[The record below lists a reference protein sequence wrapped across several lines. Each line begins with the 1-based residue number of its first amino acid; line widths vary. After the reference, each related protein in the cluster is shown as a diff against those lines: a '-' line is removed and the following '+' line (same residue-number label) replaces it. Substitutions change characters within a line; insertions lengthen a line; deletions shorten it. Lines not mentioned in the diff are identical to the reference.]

1 MNIFLEWISRY
12 KILLLFLGFLIMAFF
27 LERRAANQ
35 KPAEIPVER
44 IQAVIKTKEIKT
56 DLKIDELE
64 DLITRKGLINF
75 IKDHSAEYFRYAGS
89 NGISFAVYENDS
101 IKFWSNNTIVFEPL
115 FSESKFADRVIQTP
129 NSWQLVRTKEFGN
142 RRIVG
147 LIKIKSSYAFENA
160 FLINQ
165 FQKSFGKGLKAGIIR
180 DRLEGSEIFGKDG
193 AFLFSVINQGNTS
206 NSYLAFAS
214 AVFYF
219 LALVFLLLLILQ
231 WFRWLVLKTRLN
243 RNLLIVL
250 SIGLLVF
257 LRFLMLKYK
266 FPALLSTLPLF
277 EPYHYAKSFWFPNLG
292 DFFLNTFLLLF
303 ISFLVFREFDYQG
316 MVKKG
321 LRPVYSLFV
330 TSFIIT
336 VYYLFFHYLLK
347 GLVMN
352 SSILIE
358 VYNVFYLNVYTLI
371 GYLGIAFL
379 ILSLLLL
386 IDKFVSVYAEDF
398 SFWEFIAYV
407 TAFILMIYVPFLI
420 TDKAVT
426 VYQMLFLLLFVFVI
440 AGFRFLKKS
449 YSYANK
455 LLILFLSCVFT
466 LFFLADLSV
475 IKERNIRR
483 VMAVNLANERDQV
496 AEFLLEE
503 IEVSLK
509 TDTALINKLRN
520 VELNDYEIFEYL
532 DSRYFSRFFTKYEM
546 QLATCSQNDDLY
558 LEDTDE
564 LVDCYEFFSHMI
576 EEHGV
581 NIFPGSGFYY
591 LDNQNGR
598 ISYLGLIV
606 FSYSAYPF
614 ERRLYISLDSKLL
627 IEPLG
632 YPELLLEGKF
642 GKSNPL
648 SNYSYAKYYKEKLI
662 SRAGTYSFALEFN
675 YTDDF
680 TDEMVSITLDG
691 YNHLIYKVDKDNIVI
706 LSKQEV
712 KLIDL
717 ITSFSYLFIFYFL
730 LYSILVLILY
740 HTPRNYSFRYNFKNR
755 IKIAMIGVLLLSL
768 LVVGIGTVVYNISQF
783 QQKHYDTIS
792 EKIQSVLIELE
803 HKLFLEEELGPDLQN
818 YVSELLVKWSNVFYT
833 DINLFD
839 LEGNLYATSR
849 PEVFE
854 LGLTGTR
861 INPLA
866 YREMYLNKNA
876 KFIHNENIGDL
887 SFVSAYVPFTNAN
900 NEVLA
905 YLNLPYFTKQQ
916 VLRKEIYTLVVAVA
930 NIYALLILLTLLVA
944 LFITNRITQPL
955 KLIQDRLRM
964 ISLGR
969 NNEPLVYEA
978 EDEIGSLVKDY
989 NRMVAELG
997 ESAELLAKSERESA
1011 WREMAKQIAHEIK
1024 NPLTPMKLSIQH
1036 LQRAWDDKVDN
1047 WDAVFAR
1054 TTKTLV
1060 DQIDNLSRIASE
1072 FSNFAQ
1078 MPKAFNEKVDVIQK
1092 MKDVIS
1098 LFVPDENAEITYD
1111 TKGLEKVFVYID
1123 KEQLSRVFI
1132 NLLKN
1137 ALQSIPRNRE
1147 GLIHIDISQAG
1158 GRVNVVVTDNGQGI
1172 PPEQQPKMFQPNF
1185 TTKTSG
1191 MGLGLAI
1198 VKNIVEHAG
1207 GSIRYESEVGK
1218 GSSFIFD
1225 LPEYRGQ
1232 E

>member
-1 MNIFLEWISRY
+1 MNIFFEWLSRY
-12 KILLLFLGFLIMAFF
+12 RLFLLFLFF
-27 LERRAANQ
+27 LSLGLLTESRATKQ
-35 KPAEIPVER
+35 KPPEIPVQR
-44 IQAVIKTKEIKT
+44 IQSVIRDKEKIT
-56 DLKIDELE
+56 DLKMDEIESLVSG
-64 DLITRKGLINF
+64 KGLKAF
-75 IKDHSAEYFRYAGS
+75 IAEHSSEYFRFAGS
-89 NGISFAVYENDS
+89 KGISFAVYENDTL
-101 IKFWSNNTIVFEPL
+101 KFWSDNSVYIESY
-115 FSESKFADRVIQTP
+115 FSSSNFNQRILKTP
-129 NSWQLVRTKEFGN
+129 NSWLVVRVKEYGIRT
-142 RRIVG
+142 IVG
-147 LIKIKSSYAFENA
+147 LIKVKSSYVFENA
-160 FLINQ
+160 FLKNR
-165 FQKSFGKGLKAGIIR
+165 FQKGFGKILNAGIVDERI
-180 DRLEGSEIFGKDG
+180 EGQEVFGKDG
-193 AFLFSVINQGNTS
+193 TFLFSLSNQGN
-206 NSYLAFAS
+206 NSVNYLPIVS
-214 AVFYF
+214 AVFY
-219 LALVFLLLLILQ
+219 LAALVFFLLLVLK
-231 WFRWLVLKTRLN
+231 WFRWLTLKTHVN
-243 RNLLIVL
+243 RNVLLL
-250 SIGLLVF
+250 FTAGLLVL

-266 FPALLSTLPLF
+266 FPELLSTLPLF
-277 EPYHYAKSFWFPNLG
+277 EPYLYAKSFWFPNLG

-303 ISFLVFREFDYQG
+303 ISFLFFKEFDYPG
-316 MVKKG
+316 ILKKG
-321 LRPVYSLFV
+321 LKPVFSLFITTFFV
-330 TSFIIT
+330 T
-336 VYYLFFHYLLK
+336 VYYLFFHYLMK

-358 VYNVFYLNVYTLI
+358 VYNVFYLNVYTLT

-379 ILSLLLL
+379 ILSLFLFL
-386 IDKFVSVYAEDF
+386 DKFISVYTGDF
-398 SFWEFIAYV
+398 TFWRFIVLV
-407 TAFILMIYVPFLI
+407 TAFILSIYAPFLVA
-420 TDKAVT
+420 DKSVT
-426 VYQMLFLLLFVFVI
+426 VFQLLFLLIFVFLF
-440 AGFRFLKKS
+440 AWLRFERKN

-455 LLILFLSCVFT
+455 LVILFLASVFT
-466 LFFLADLSV
+466 LFFLAELSV
-475 IKERNIRR
+475 KKERSIRR

-509 TDTALINKLRN
+509 TDTILSNMVRVQDLF
-520 VELNDYEIFEYL
+520 DYEIFQYL
-532 DSRYFSRFFTKYEM
+532 DNRYFSRFFTKYEM
-546 QLATCSQNDDLY
+546 QIASCSEDDDLY
-558 LEDTDE
+558 LEDTDK
-564 LVDCYEFFSHMI
+564 LVDCHQFFTEMI
-576 EEHGV
+576 RENGV

-598 ISYLGLIV
+598 ISYLGVIV
-606 FSYSAYPF
+606 FAYNTYPF

-642 GKSNPL
+642 GKSTPL
-648 SNYSYAKYYKEKLI
+648 SNYSYARYFRQKLF
-662 SRAGTYSFALEFN
+662 SRSGTYSYALEFN
-675 YTDDF
+675 YLNDF
-680 TDEMVSITLDG
+680 PEEMVSLTLEG
-691 YNHLIYKVDKDNIVI
+691 YNHLIYKVDNDNIVI

-712 KLIDL
+712 KPIDL

-730 LYSILVLILY
+730 LYSLLVLVVY
-740 HTPRNYSFRYNFKNR
+740 RTPQSYSFRYNFKNR
-755 IKIAMIGVLLLSL
+755 IKIAMIGILLLSL
-768 LVVGIGTVVYNISQF
+768 LIVGAGTVVYNISQF
-783 QQKHYDTIS
+783 QQKQYDTIS

-803 HKLFLEEELGPDLQN
+803 HKLFLEDELGPGLQT
-818 YVSELLVKWSNVFYT
+818 YVSELFVQWSNVFYT

-839 LEGNLYATSR
+839 MEGNLYATSR

-861 INPLA
+861 INPIA
-866 YREMYLNKNA
+866 YREMYINKNA
-876 KFIHNENIGDL
+876 RFIHKEKIGDL
-887 SFVSAYVPFTNAN
+887 SFVSAYVPFTNVN
-900 NEVLA
+900 NQVLA

-944 LFITNRITQPL
+944 LFVTNRVTQPL

-964 ISLGR
+964 ISLGK
-969 NNEPLVYEA
+969 NNEQLVYEA
-978 EDEIGSLVKDY
+978 EDEIGSLVRDY

-1036 LQRAWDDKVDN
+1036 LQRAWDDRVEY
-1047 WDAVFAR
+1047 WDDVFER

-1078 MPKAFNEKVDVIQK
+1078 MPRAFNEKVDVIQR

-1098 LFVPDENAEITYD
+1098 LFAPDENAEITFN
-1111 TKGLEKVFVYID
+1111 TNGLDKVFVFID

-1137 ALQSIPRNRE
+1137 ALQSIPKNRD
-1147 GLIHIDISQAG
+1147 GLIHIDVSCPG
-1158 GRVNVVVTDNGQGI
+1158 GRVVVAVCDNGQGI
-1172 PPEQQPKMFQPNF
+1172 PREQQPRMFQPNF

-1207 GSIRYESEVGK
+1207 GSIHYESEVNK
-1218 GSSFIFD
+1218 GSSFVFE
-1225 LPEYRGQ
+1225 LPEYSGH